1 MPSPI
6 SRITFFAFFFDSD
19 CFGAWVR
26 SCSTRRA
33 PPYSL
38 EFATGLAV
46 EQRRIVL
53 ARLGRLRRCRA
64 RPWRRQE
71 RGRGDNRM
79 GS

>member
-19 CFGAWVR
+19 CFRGLGQVLLD
-26 SCSTRRA
+26 A
-33 PPYSL
+33 PCAAVFA

-53 ARLGRLRRCRA
+53 ARLGRQGA
-64 RPWRRQE
+64 AE
-71 RGRGDNRM
+71 HGHGDGKRGRGDNL